1 MAFDA
6 KIFENLG
13 VDFSQSGSPIKGI
26 ESAIKRISF
35 DISEEFRQYLET
47 NNISAT
53 RALSQSIGADP
64 SRTTVSANGAEIV
77 ILADDY
83 FKFIN
88 EGVDGVEVSHGSPY
102 SFKTIAPMNQE
113 GIQSIKQWIPARG
126 LPMFASI
133 DSMAYAISVGIKK
146 KGIQPKKITEN
157 VLEGEA
163 KVLEKIERSLELALG
178 TAVEVTLINTLRA

>member
-64 SRTTVSANGAEIV
+64 SRTTVTANGAEIV

-88 EGVDGVEVSHGSPY
+88 EGV
-102 SFKTIAPMNQE
+102 
-113 GIQSIKQWIPARG
+113 
-126 LPMFASI
+126 
-133 DSMAYAISVGIKK
+133 
-146 KGIQPKKITEN
+146 
-157 VLEGEA
+157 
-163 KVLEKIERSLELALG
+163 
-178 TAVEVTLINTLRA
+178 